1 RQGRASEA
9 QIDVTINYFC
19 LHPHVANNK
28 LKGMLGKKELQGSWE
43 ELTNTLNAMFK
54 NGKKKSVDSWKTT
67 WRDTKT
73 KVSNKVT
80 SLKKNRAATGN
91 KPNDIVLTER
101 DKKIIDLIG
110 HEYIEGCSGFFS
122 RTVCKLAVHSFKRLI
137 FDDVCVS
144 SLFFNRKTYLSNW
157 SKD

>member
-1 RQGRASEA
+1 M
-9 QIDVTINYFC
+9 INYFC

-28 LKGMLGKKELQGSWE
+28 LKGMLR
-43 ELTNTLNAMFK
+43 
-54 NGKKKSVDSWKTT
+54 T

-91 KPNDIVLTER
+91 EPNDIVLTER
-101 DKKIIDLIG
+101 DKKVIDLIG
-110 HEYIEGCSGFFS
+110 HEYIEGLA
-122 RTVCKLAVHSFKRLI
+122 TVPDSFPEEFVSWLLSFKRLI

-144 SLFFNRKTYLSNW
+144 SLLFNRKTYLSNW

>member
-1 RQGRASEA
+1 
-9 QIDVTINYFC
+9 
-19 LHPHVANNK
+19 
-28 LKGMLGKKELQGSWE
+28 MLGKKELQGSWE

-110 HEYIEGCSGFFS
+110 HEYFESLA
-122 RTVCKLAVHSFKRLI
+122 TVPDSIPEEF
-137 FDDVCVS
+137 VS
-144 SLFFNRKTYLSNW
+144 WLLTVLR
-157 SKD
+157 D